1 MDTSDPDI
9 RFDDQEVC
17 HYCHRYEV
25 VSAPLQA
32 PEAEREK
39 CADALIQRIQES
51 GKGREYD
58 CIIGISGGVDST
70 YLACILKQ
78 RGCRPLAVH
87 LDNGWNSE
95 LAVKNIENLVRKTGI
110 DLLTHVIDWDEYRDL
125 QLAFLKASVINIEA
139 PTDHAFRAILY
150 RTAREKNI
158 KYFVTGLNIAT
169 ESLCL
174 RSWGYFARDFRQIK
188 SIHQRFGKIRLKTY
202 PHLSFLEDFYFTAIR
217 GIRELHLLNH
227 IPYNRNDVLHYLEQ
241 ELGWKDYG
249 GKHYESVF
257 TRFFQGYILPTKFN
271 IDKRRAH
278 LSNLVQ
284 SGQITRLEALSK
296 IEEPIYPEGLLHQ
309 DREFFLKKFGLTE
322 SDFQKIMDAKPVSHR
337 EFATNE
343 HLYELWK
350 KLALTRNNLISR
362 KTTG

>member
-1 MDTSDPDI
+1 MDTSDPYI
-9 RFDDQEVC
+9 EFDELGVC
-17 HYCHRYEV
+17 NHCRRYETI
-25 VSAPLQA
+25 SAPLQM

-39 CADALIQRIQES
+39 HADAIIQLIKES
-51 GKGREYD
+51 GKNNEYD
-58 CIIGISGGVDST
+58 CIIGISGGMDSS
-70 YLACILKQ
+70 YLACILKKH
-78 RGCRPLAVH
+78 GCRPLAVH

-110 DLLTHVIDWDEYRDL
+110 DLFTHVIDWDEYRDL
-125 QLAFLKASVINIEA
+125 QLAFLKASVLNIEA

-150 RTAREKNI
+150 RTAIQKQI

-174 RSWGYFARDFRQIK
+174 SSWGYFARDFRQIK
-188 SIHQRFGKIRLKTY
+188 SIQKRYGKIPLKTF

-217 GIRELHLLNH
+217 GVRELHLLDH
-227 IPYNRNDVLHYLEQ
+227 IPYNKANVVRYLEE
-241 ELGWKDYG
+241 ELGWKNYG

-257 TRFFQGYILPTKFN
+257 TRFFQGYIFPTKFK

-284 SGQITRLEALSK
+284 SGQITRQEALKK
-296 IEEPIYPEGLLHQ
+296 IEEPIYPEGLLAQ

-322 SDFQKIMDAKPVSHR
+322 SEFQKIMDAKPVSHK

-343 HLYELWK
+343 HLYKLWK
-350 KLALTRNNLISR
+350 ILALLKRKIISSSSSR
-362 KTTG
+362 

>member
-9 RFDDQEVC
+9 RFDDQGVC
-17 HYCHRYEV
+17 HHCHHYEE
-25 VSAPLQA
+25 VSAPLQC
-32 PEAEREK
+32 PEVEREK
-39 CADALIQRIQES
+39 SAEALIQRIKES
-51 GKGREYD
+51 GKNNEYD
-58 CIIGISGGVDST
+58 CIIGISGGVDSS

-95 LAVKNIENLVRKTGI
+95 LAVKNIENLIRKTGI
-110 DLLTHVIDWDEYRDL
+110 DLFTHVIDWEEYRDL

-150 RTAREKNI
+150 HTAVQKKIR
-158 KYFVTGLNIAT
+158 YFVTGLNIAT

-188 SIHQRFGKIRLKTY
+188 SIHQRFGSIPLKTF

-227 IPYNRNDVLHYLEQ
+227 IPYNRNDVLQYLEQ
-241 ELGWKDYG
+241 QLGWKDYG

-257 TRFFQGYILPTKFN
+257 TRFFQGYILPTKFK

-284 SGQITRLEALSK
+284 SGQITRQEALSK
-296 IEEPIYPEGLLHQ
+296 IEEPIYPDGLLIQ

-322 SDFQKIMDAKPVSHR
+322 SDFQKIMNAKPVSHH

-343 HLYELWK
+343 HLYDLWK
-350 KLALTRNNLISR
+350 KLASMKKSVLSPKSTR
-362 KTTG
+362 